1 MGQQEVEEKCTD
13 IESINVGRQWKQ
25 NDSFEVYTAMT
36 LEGLELSSTQFNHP
50 FLSQIYV
57 KNTYR
62 QTPNIRYLK
71 IKCTSFFETF

>member
-50 FLSQIYV
+50 FLS
-57 KNTYR
+57 
-62 QTPNIRYLK
+62 
-71 IKCTSFFETF
+71 